1 MLPAKKLLILS
12 CSTGK
17 GHWRAGEALRA
28 HCAEQYPDIEVRHID
43 IAQFF
48 NFFAHFYI
56 IFGYTFFA
64 THFPWLYKQIY
75 YRTDTDFTKKF
86 FRLFGPILAI
96 SSKKLF
102 LYIDTFKP
110 DHIISTHFL
119 PDIIFPRSFTIPHS
133 TVITDY
139 HPHVIWFAGKTNLLF
154 SPTKEAQTTLAAKG
168 ISSVTSGI
176 PLMPEF
182 FKQPEKKFAK
192 ISLGIANEQPTI
204 LIMPTYTTSHKLREA
219 ITKIRTA
226 FPHINICAIT
236 NISMTEH
243 NIYVFGSETPVDML
257 MSAADIII
265 TKAGGLTVSEALCKQ
280 KPIIVARTIP
290 GQEDYNAAYIEKNNY
305 GVFTHSIP
313 ETIKQIERILKNP
326 FCFNKKLYP
335 DPSTIILKTIL
346 QSSIL
351 RNSDQ
356 ADFQHNS

>member
-182 FKQPEKKFAK
+182 LN
-192 ISLGIANEQPTI
+192 SLRKN
-204 LIMPTYTTSHKLREA
+204 LLR
-219 ITKIRTA
+219 
-226 FPHINICAIT
+226 
-236 NISMTEH
+236 
-243 NIYVFGSETPVDML
+243 
-257 MSAADIII
+257 
-265 TKAGGLTVSEALCKQ
+265 
-280 KPIIVARTIP
+280 
-290 GQEDYNAAYIEKNNY
+290 
-305 GVFTHSIP
+305 
-313 ETIKQIERILKNP
+313 
-326 FCFNKKLYP
+326 
-335 DPSTIILKTIL
+335 
-346 QSSIL
+346 
-351 RNSDQ
+351 
-356 ADFQHNS
+356 